1 MMMMMMSLMKIPR
14 QSTVHWCNL
23 EELRREE
30 EARAAANGAGDQD
43 LEVDHVVVVDEV
55 DGDHVVD
62 VDYDEDEVDH
72 DETIMIM
79 MPRWPMSLTTEDIGS
94 SLHDDNDYHYMMM
107 IINIG
112 IIYMI

>member
-1 MMMMMMSLMKIPR
+1 M
-14 QSTVHWCNL
+14 VVVDEVDHVVVV
-23 EELRREE
+23 
-30 EARAAANGAGDQD
+30 D
-43 LEVDHVVVVDEV
+43 EVDHVVVVDEV

-62 VDYDEDEVDH
+62 VDYDEDEVDPE
-72 DETIMIM
+72 ETIMMMIMIM
-79 MPRWPMSLTTEDIGS
+79 MPRWPMTTEDIGS